1 MLGICICYATKTK
14 TRKTSLLSTG
24 LRARDPVGS
33 VDNSPPAPAEQPQG
47 ATEEARKPFIWA
59 PYVPKADRPPQAA
72 PMSASELAAKYG
84 PPQASPQL
92 AAILAAKRSR

>member
-33 VDNSPPAPAEQPQG
+33 VDNSPPAPAVRPQG
-47 ATEEARKPFIWA
+47 ATEKARKPFVWT
-59 PYVPKADRPPQAA
+59 PYVPKAERPPAAA
-72 PMSASELAAKYG
+72 PMSAMEVAAKYG
-84 PPQASPQL
+84 PVKASPQL
-92 AAILAAKRSR
+92 EAILKAKR